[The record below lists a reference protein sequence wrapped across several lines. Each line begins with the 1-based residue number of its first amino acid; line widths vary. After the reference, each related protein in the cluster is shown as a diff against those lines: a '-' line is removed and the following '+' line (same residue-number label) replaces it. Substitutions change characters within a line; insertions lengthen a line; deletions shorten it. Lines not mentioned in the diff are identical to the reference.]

1 MTTCRLRLALR
12 ARPCRLRGGGG
23 LGGMERKKEN
33 EEVSAA
39 MALLV
44 LGIGGLGFWW
54 WWLGDEGR
62 RGWLDWIGRE
72 SGYGRVPVD
81 MLEQVEWL
89 LMNRMEDLLGM
100 SFLFLLMMVAGV
112 VEGNARRQAAVL
124 GGFGLR
130 RLRAG
135 RVLVLVWVSL
145 VALALVAP
153 VALPYREV
161 ALGLAGVLLLAMYTV
176 GRGLRRVH

>member
-1 MTTCRLRLALR
+1 
-12 ARPCRLRGGGG
+12 
-23 LGGMERKKEN
+23 MERKKEN
-33 EEVSAA
+33 EDVSAV

-44 LGIGGLGFWW
+44 LGFGGLGFWW
-54 WWLGDEGR
+54 WAVGEEGR
-62 RGWLDWIGRE
+62 RRWLHWIGRE
-72 SGYGRVPVD
+72 SGYGRVPED
-81 MLEQVEWL
+81 MVEQLEWL
-89 LMNRMEDLLGM
+89 LTNRMEDLQGM
-100 SFLFLLMMVAGV
+100 FLLFVLMSVAGV
-112 VEGNARRQAAVL
+112 LEGNARRQAAVL

-135 RVLVLVWVSL
+135 RVLFLVWL
-145 VALALVAP
+145 CLTALCLVAP